1 TSGGTESN
9 NLAIRGIRKSNLNKL
24 QHIITSQIEHTFVMN
39 ALSYSYDR
47 NISYYKLHSLHDLL
61 NEYTIEFD
69 SIYDRLNELIQR
81 NFSIIFCPTCLFTL
95 NCEHSLLDYKF

>member
-1 TSGGTESN
+1 GGTESN

-47 NISYYKLHSLHDLL
+47 NIS
-61 NEYTIEFD
+61 
-69 SIYDRLNELIQR
+69 
-81 NFSIIFCPTCLFTL
+81 
-95 NCEHSLLDYKF
+95 

>member
-1 TSGGTESN
+1 MIHKQHYLTCNIVHSQFFFLSISITEYILQLRIIDLNEIIITSGGTESN

-47 NISYYKLHSLHDLL
+47 NIS
-61 NEYTIEFD
+61 
-69 SIYDRLNELIQR
+69 
-81 NFSIIFCPTCLFTL
+81 
-95 NCEHSLLDYKF
+95 